1 MKKAKRRLVER
12 SQRRL
17 REHSERTGQGFVS
30 AIGSGGG
37 STRVDGDHHSS
48 MIAFEDGK
56 DATVHFY
63 VYRGTPFE
71 IPESIEVSDDGRS
84 LIRRER
90 ITAGDGTEQTLTAA
104 LPILH
109 GDK

>member
-1 MKKAKRRLVER
+1 MNIEKAERRLVER

-17 REHSERTGQGFVS
+17 REHSEKTGQGFVL

-37 STRVDGDHHSS
+37 MTLVDGDHHSS
-48 MIAFEDGK
+48 MIAFEDGN

-71 IPESIEVSDDGRS
+71 ITETIEVSDDGRS

-90 ITAGDGTEQTLTAA
+90 ITVDHAAGCDR
-104 LPILH
+104 ILH
-109 GDK
+109 KRHQTG